1 MWVQKMALM
10 LLVARERRN
19 HKPRVFRDRTQPL
32 DCMTD
37 DELISRYRL
46 PRESIIELID
56 TLTPDLKHPSMRSN
70 ALPVSTQVLVSLQF
84 YATGSMQR
92 VTGDIH
98 GVSQPSVSRCVNAV
112 SNALTHK
119 ASDYIRFP
127 TQEHHQ
133 RKIMSEFHEI
143 AGFPNILG
151 CIDGTQIPITTPHTN
166 ENIYV
171 CRKGFHSINVQAICD
186 SKLRFLNVVAK
197 YPGSTHDSFVWRN
210 CSVYHHMAQQGTAV
224 PGWLLGDSGYPLS
237 PFLMTPVSNPTTPAE
252 LFYNKKH
259 CQTRNTIE
267 RSFGLLK
274 LRFRCL
280 HRTGGCLQSPPST
293 CAKIITACTVLHNIC
308 IDNGVPQPD
317 NTDDDERHDDGDDE
331 SQDTMAN
338 DNNSSSAGA
347 GSSTGVGNGG
357 RVRQNLI
364 ARRFTCSS

>member
-1 MWVQKMALM
+1 MALM
-10 LLVARERRN
+10 LAMAHHQRRI

-32 DCMTD
+32 DYMSD

-46 PRESIIELID
+46 PRQCIIELID
-56 TLTPDLKHPSMRSN
+56 TLTTDLKHPSMRSN

-119 ASDYIRFP
+119 ASNYIKFP
-127 TQEHHQ
+127 SQELHQ
-133 RKIMSEFHEI
+133 RKIISDFHDI

-151 CIDGTQIPITTPHTN
+151 CIDGTQIPISAPHTN

-171 CRKGFHSINVQAICD
+171 CRKGFHSVNVQGICD
-186 SKLRFLNVVAK
+186 AKLRFLNVVSK
-197 YPGSTHDSFVWRN
+197 YPGSTHDAFVWRN
-210 CSVYHHMAQQGTAV
+210 SSVYHHMAQQGTAI

-237 PFLMTPVSNPTTPAE
+237 PFLTTPVSNPTTPAE
-252 LFYNKKH
+252 LLYNKKH

-267 RSFGLLK
+267 ITFGLLK
-274 LRFRCL
+274 MRFRCL
-280 HRTGGCLQSPPST
+280 HKTGGCLQSPPST

-308 IDNGVPQPD
+308 IDNSVPQPD
-317 NTDDDERHDDGDDE
+317 NTDGEEHDDDDE
-331 SQDTMAN
+331 SQDTAAN
-338 DNNSSSAGA
+338 DDGNNSSS
-347 GSSTGVGNGG
+347 GSGGSGGSGG
-357 RVRQNLI
+357 RVRQHLI
-364 ARRFTCSS
+364 ARRFSCS